1 MLSKYID
8 VGEVL
13 RPQGIEGLVKIRPDT
28 EAPERFLEL
37 KNLYVRRGETYEEAQ
52 ISDVSVRDGFV
63 YLRLNG
69 VKTRNEAEAQR
80 GSILSLSR
88 SQARQLPQGEWFVCD
103 LIGCRVTGA
112 QGTDIGVL
120 RDVLLT
126 GPNPVLVI
134 GTKKGS
140 LLVAMMKFV
149 LSEVDPEA
157 GRIVLNEAR
166 LPEVA
171 VYE

>member
-13 RPQGIEGLVKIRPDT
+13 RPQGIEGLVKVRPDT
-28 EAPERFLEL
+28 ESPERFLEL
-37 KNLYVRRGETYEEAQ
+37 SEVFVKRGNVYEPAV
-52 ISDVSVRDGFV
+52 ISDVSVRDDYV
-63 YLRLNG
+63 YLRLNNAR
-69 VKTRNEAEAQR
+69 TRNEAEAQR
-80 GSILSLSR
+80 GFVLSLER
-88 SQARQLPQGEWFVCD
+88 SQARKLPDGEWFVCD
-103 LIGCRVTGA
+103 LIGCRVTGDK
-112 QGTDIGVL
+112 GTDIGTL

-134 GTKKGS
+134 GTAKGN

-149 LSEVDPEA
+149 IDKVDTEA
-157 GRIVLNEAR
+157 GSIVLKEDR

>member
-13 RPQGIEGLVKIRPDT
+13 RPQGIEGLVKVRPDT

-37 KNLYVRRGETYEEAQ
+37 KNLYVRKGD

-88 SQARQLPQGEWFVCD
+88 SQARKLPQGEWFVCD
-103 LIGCRVTGA
+103 LVGCRVTGD

>member
-1 MLSKYID
+1 M
-8 VGEVL
+8 
-13 RPQGIEGLVKIRPDT
+13 
-28 EAPERFLEL
+28 
-37 KNLYVRRGETYEEAQ
+37 
-52 ISDVSVRDGFV
+52 

-69 VKTRNEAEAQR
+69 VKTRNEAEAQK

-88 SQARQLPQGEWFVCD
+88 SQARELPEGEWFVCD
-103 LIGCRVTGA
+103 LVGCRVTGD